1 MYQSLSLEF
10 SNLNYANPAHS
21 VYRYRLE
28 GLEKNWTLI
37 TARPLG
43 RADYNYLQPGKYT
56 FTVMASNNGVEWSEA
71 VRLPLTV
78 KPPFYKTIWARI
90 LISLAGLL
98 FLALLFA
105 YLYRRQL
112 HRLQEASAAEQHR
125 QEEELNQMKF
135 RFFTNISHELRTPL
149 SLIILP
155 LESLMKEKEGTGE
168 YGRLKTMHRNAKSL
182 LDLVNHLLD
191 FRKVEMGGEKLQLRL
206 GSIREFA
213 ENLLDAF
220 RPAAEEKEIS
230 LSLEDPLTGAERL
243 LELPYTALVRSDPT
257 SVTLSGEAFRTD
269 TGSYLS
275 LEVGTGEEN
284 TTGRFIA
291 SVAEASRGKIDIYAP
306 LPGEE
311 TAPERVEPS
320 RWSSSSEILGG
331 RLLIRVGERS
341 GDFSLSVFP
350 AGNPDNGREVRV
362 SVRTD
367 IALRLKGSFSFYG
380 EAGRRGWFGFP
391 GEVTAE
397 LVTYRGTGGGSRI
410 ERFDSSVGLYSL
422 DSSYDGPLEVDF
434 IVSVSNTARG
444 NHLFAA
450 YEHLAIPWREL
461 IWYDHDWKWTTL
473 PSQLNTLI
481 QERSPKGSVIA
492 CESLATLLRRMDG
505 KALEWCTD
513 TWNNHSDPY
522 DESAAFGTFRIDVT
536 RIVYDREHYRLRYVL
551 NLFEVPSEWG
561 GEAPWWAAIPPER
574 SVVIPWND

>member
-1 MYQSLSLEF
+1 MPSHPFRLILGAALLLGLAPSCIVKESSRGDFFEATLELSPRRFFDGDRVTLTLRTNRPGVIVRSLDFPEAAEL
-10 SNLNYANPAHS
+10 
-21 VYRYRLE
+21 LE
-28 GLEKNWTLI
+28 GDRMYPVE
-37 TARPLG
+37 G
-43 RADYNYLQPGKYT
+43 
-56 FTVMASNNGVEWSEA
+56 GVLA
-71 VRLPLTV
+71 V
-78 KPPFYKTIWARI
+78 
-90 LISLAGLL
+90 
-98 FLALLFA
+98 
-105 YLYRRQL
+105 
-112 HRLQEASAAEQHR
+112 SACP
-125 QEEELNQMKF
+125 
-135 RFFTNISHELRTPL
+135 SVD
-149 SLIILP
+149 
-155 LESLMKEKEGTGE
+155 ESREGT
-168 YGRLKTMHRNAKSL
+168 L
-182 LDLVNHLLD
+182 
-191 FRKVEMGGEKLQLRL
+191 
-206 GSIREFA
+206 
-213 ENLLDAF
+213 
-220 RPAAEEKEIS
+220 S

-269 TGSYLS
+269 TGTYLS

-291 SVAEASRGKIDIYAP
+291 SVAEGSRGKIDIYAP

-341 GDFSLSVFP
+341 GDFALSVSP

-422 DSSYDGPLEVDF
+422 GSSYDGPLEVDF